1 MTQAREASKPPK
13 LTIGNQWYTEK
24 GRSCLPLRRKY
35 EPILSFLSRVAQI
48 PRHQEHALL
57 LPFHAQPTGLDF
69 IALKDDD
76 GDCYEKQVHIGQI
89 KVLISL
95 VLPLKMFQSL
105 VFKRYGGENDS
116 YMLLSQR

>member
-1 MTQAREASKPPK
+1 MGINGTPK
-13 LTIGNQWYTEK
+13 K

-48 PRHQEHALL
+48 PRHQEHAL
-57 LPFHAQPTGLDF
+57 PFHAQPTVLDF

-89 KVLISL
+89 KVLIWA
-95 VLPLKMFQSL
+95 F
-105 VFKRYGGENDS
+105 ENVS
-116 YMLLSQR
+116 KLGN